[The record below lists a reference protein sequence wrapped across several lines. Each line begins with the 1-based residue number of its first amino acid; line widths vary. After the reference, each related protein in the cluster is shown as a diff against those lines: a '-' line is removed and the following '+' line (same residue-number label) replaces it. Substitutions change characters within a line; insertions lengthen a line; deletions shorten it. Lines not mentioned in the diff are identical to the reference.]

1 VANGVFQELVAA
13 EPICQGLGIN
23 HQMDENKLQ
32 IYPNPATDEFTISV
46 GTEFIGKTYNIIDQ
60 FGRVVKTGIIASEKH
75 QISIDG
81 IERGAYKFN
90 IDNQWFKK
98 VIIN

>member
-1 VANGVFQELVAA
+1 
-13 EPICQGLGIN
+13 
-23 HQMDENKLQ
+23 
-32 IYPNPATDEFTISV
+32 
-46 GTEFIGKTYNIIDQ
+46 
-60 FGRVVKTGIIASEKH
+60 VVKTGIIASEKH

>member
-1 VANGVFQELVAA
+1 LPCDLQTTITKWDGQNINLKIYEVEDDKSPY
-13 EPICQGLGIN
+13 PI
-23 HQMDENKLQ
+23 
-32 IYPNPATDEFTISV
+32 

-60 FGRVVKTGIIASEKH
+60 FGRVVKAGIIASEKH